1 MKKSYS
7 FATLTV
13 ILWSTI
19 ATISKVL
26 LNNLDVMF
34 VLAATS
40 VIATAATFVSIYSI
54 AGIIMII
61 GGSGIQIRESKK
73 IQKNYDDK

>member
-34 VLAATS
+34 VLAAT
-40 VIATAATFVSIYSI
+40 FVSIYSI